1 MEVIG
6 LIVVS
11 CVLMLFNGGIVGVIF
26 LWAWVAY
33 KANEK
38 QKNIAKFN
46 KAKEEF
52 KRKNGYNYPGYM

>member
-1 MEVIG
+1 MEIVG
-6 LIVVS
+6 LIAIS
-11 CVLMLFNGGIVGVIF
+11 CVMMLFNGGIVGVIM

-38 QKNIAKFN
+38 QKNIAKYN

-52 KRKNGYNYPGYM
+52 RRK